1 MSLSSEEVNKI
12 AWLARLAIDSDK
24 VDAYAHDLSGILD
37 FVEQMNAADTS
48 KVTPMAHP
56 MDQAQRLRVDCVT
69 ESNQREEFQRHAPRV
84 EAGLYL
90 VPKVI
95 E

>member
-1 MSLSSEEVNKI
+1 MSLTIEDVNKI
-12 AWLARLAIDSDK
+12 AWLARLAIDPDK
-24 VDAYAHDLSGILD
+24 AESYAKDLSGILD
-37 FVEQMNAADTS
+37 FVAQMDAADTEG
-48 KVTPMAHP
+48 VPPMAHP
-56 MDQAQRLRVDCVT
+56 LDQVQRLRPDEVSEPDR
-69 ESNQREEFQRHAPRV
+69 REAFQAHAPLV

>member
-1 MSLSSEEVNKI
+1 MSLSAEEVNKI
-12 AWLARLAIDSDK
+12 AWLARIAIDADK
-24 VDAYAHDLSGILD
+24 VDAYARDLSGILD
-37 FVEQMNAADTS
+37 FVEQMSAVDTS
-48 KVTPMAHP
+48 QVEPMAHP
-56 MDQAQRLRVDCVT
+56 MDQAQRLRADEVSEPD
-69 ESNQREEFQRHAPRV
+69 QRALFQAHAPLV

>member
-1 MSLSSEEVNKI
+1 MSLTVDEVNKI
-12 AWLARLAIDSDK
+12 AWLARLAIDADK
-24 VDAYAHDLSGILD
+24 VDAYARDLSGILG
-37 FVEQMNAADTS
+37 FVEQMDKVDTAG
-48 KVTPMAHP
+48 VAPMAHP
-56 MDQAQRLRVDCVT
+56 QDLAQRLRPDRVGETD
-69 ESNQREEFQRHAPRV
+69 QRELFQSIAPRV

>member
-1 MSLSSEEVNKI
+1 MSLTTEDVNKI
-12 AWLARLAIDSDK
+12 AWLARLAIDPDK
-24 VDAYAHDLSGILD
+24 AEAYARDLSGILD
-37 FVEQMNAADTS
+37 FVEQMSAVDTS
-48 KVTPMAHP
+48 DVSPMAHP
-56 MDQAQRLRVDCVT
+56 LDQVQRLRPDQVT
-69 ESNQREEFQRHAPRV
+69 EADQRALFQAHAPLT

>member
-1 MSLSSEEVNKI
+1 MSLNIDQVYKI
-12 AWLARLAIDSDK
+12 AWLARLAIDAEK
-24 VDAYAHDLSGILD
+24 AAAYARDLTGILD
-37 FVEQMNAADTS
+37 FVEEMSAVDTS
-48 KVTPMAHP
+48 GVAPMAHP
-56 MDQAQRLRVDCVT
+56 LDQAQRLRPDAVSEAD
-69 ESNQREEFQRHAPRV
+69 QRELFQAHAPWV